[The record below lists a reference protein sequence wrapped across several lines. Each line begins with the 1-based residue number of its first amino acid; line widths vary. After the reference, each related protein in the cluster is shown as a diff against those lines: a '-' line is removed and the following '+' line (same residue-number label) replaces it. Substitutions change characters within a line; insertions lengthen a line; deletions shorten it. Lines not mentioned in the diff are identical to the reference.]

1 MYRMLYNDSFLFD
14 PFDET
19 RIVSS
24 ASITTNVNAAS
35 YLDFTIAA
43 THPLYDT
50 IEQRSGI
57 ITLYSDNEK
66 LFQGQITSIDM
77 DMDGNKSVTCSSALD
92 WLKDVQLRP
101 YSTDQAECNEYEFKL
116 DKAPDALDAY
126 FQWLIDQYNAQ
137 NKDNRYFTINVN
149 QAADLTNRNIVYFAS
164 TSPRS
169 VADAIEEDILKTFGG
184 YLVLRY
190 DDDQLILDLYSDIH
204 EMNEQVIDYGENILD
219 ISRNESTDDQYTAVY
234 PIGKTPQYT
243 AVQQKY
249 HDEKD
254 AYDEMMKRRDET
266 EKAAI
271 NKLKKEEEA
280 EQKRITGITDKK
292 AKRAAQDALQRRK
305 QQRQAREQKFS
316 DETKRLQDAQKIKDD
331 KNAADKTK
339 PNPITIESLNNGGY
353 PGDLDIFKEGDVVY
367 SVSYVQ
373 RYGYKEFVYNDTD
386 VEDKKLL
393 LALAVAKLKS
403 LMAPSLTIDVRAVD
417 RALYNPKHTH
427 LFAGQAVRVR
437 SKPHKVDEFMMVSS
451 IDLDLID
458 PARTTATLGVAYDTL
473 TGQQSSFLRNL
484 NSKIVASVD
493 AVDKLGENVK
503 VTEVTLGKV
512 ETVVE
517 NTNNK
522 ADLIINTV
530 DDYKWMTDTAWDKA
544 DDAQEDADKANQG
557 VTDTNIRIDNIK
569 MATDERIDEMKT
581 DISDINTEIDNTK
594 AEVEQAKQTAEQI
607 RQDAQ
612 AGIEEAKQQAEDV
625 RTEANTA
632 IDKVKTD
639 LEATEAKAQQ
649 AASNASAALGG
660 LSSANTDITNLRTEV
675 DRHTENITNING
687 EIVGVRDTVSG
698 VAETANSALSVATT
712 NTQAINEQSTRIDTA
727 YSDIE
732 TTRTSVSEVKQT
744 ADGLKVNLETN
755 YLDKD
760 ALGANYASKAE
771 LSATSES
778 ITSTVSKTYA
788 TKSALEGLQN
798 IADAAIETWSGQ
810 TVPTASNPPA
820 STWTTNALKKQHSGD
835 IYYDIS
841 TGKSYRWGSADGKV
855 YSWSMIADSDITK
868 AIADAA
874 KAQQTADGAKQDVVN
889 LSDNVKATY
898 TSKSEFKQTSDEIK
912 ASVSEVASANETN
925 AKKIAEVS
933 VKADGIS
940 ATVAEQAETISGHAT
955 TIGQLSVKADGLQTK
970 FEQVSD
976 NLTELTDNL
985 DGLINPSFSTNSMYG
1000 WTIRPTDKIRMST
1013 YDKQPGG
1020 PYLVVDA
1027 GNAIFLATIINDGV
1041 LTFAPKHRYRVTLM
1055 MKVTSTSY
1063 FSNDEGVTIRLAKP
1077 NYANMSDLVDGFYAN
1092 VRKSE
1097 VGTTW
1102 KSYSKDIVIG
1112 EYGATGHLRLAFQPA
1127 ANANA
1132 SFAIKSVK
1140 IEDITEAQTA
1150 LVKTSELQQNLDG
1163 FKQTVSETYTTKD
1176 DFDNLTIGG
1185 RNMLKGTKVSKQL
1198 VGDNGTNQCM
1208 NLYMLSAYSWA
1219 HLEAGQYMLS
1229 VDMKYE
1235 GTISG
1240 TISFARNGTPW
1251 GFSPNASIKCAEH
1264 FTDAKRTAHFEFP
1277 IKNAYDGASNQ
1288 ITAQLDNV
1296 RGTVTFSNVKLERGT
1311 KATAWSPAPED
1322 MLDVA
1327 TASTTYTTKSEFTQ
1341 TAKEIKG
1348 TVAEQ
1353 ATTINGHT
1361 DSIASLSLTAKKFE
1375 TDISQT
1381 SEQVDGILGRTTKL
1395 EQDLGGF
1402 KQSVSNTYISKTDA
1416 DKNLVDAI
1424 NAMQIGGTNMLLDTQ
1439 QFGQSNPNNVTSGKL
1454 INVNA
1459 ATWVGDSNLQ
1469 NTKYSAG
1476 FKWRGIPSSNTT
1488 NNPDGARYS
1497 VFVKKGGTYTLSFES
1512 MATSDFYVYFYG
1524 PNGYVKAVKTIVDG
1538 KVVPNSSNGD
1548 GVAEFKKSDGVW
1560 VRHTITWVLG
1570 NDGSSL
1576 EKYVLF
1582 RRKGSSGYVTI
1593 LAPKLEEGSKA
1604 TEWSPS
1610 PFDTLLG
1617 STIEKTYASKSLVEQ
1632 TESRIT
1638 STVEQNYASK
1648 TQLTDEMK
1656 KSVKTKEIRG
1666 RMDGNYWWKLGR
1678 LTMPQQGKDFHI
1690 DFTGGRGYNGD
1701 TGQNSQLEI
1710 HVRSSN
1716 GGGKLFAV
1724 TVNRLFNADMYQ
1736 TKAFVIDATHID
1748 LYLKSGSQNSTGT
1761 MAYYGQY
1768 TDFSGAKEISDIS
1781 TAEGTELTVREQSL
1795 STKSYVDQTAESV
1808 SIRVVEGYKN
1818 GEHGDKLTTS
1828 SQLQTMKDS
1837 ITSTVASTYES
1848 KSDATLKGKAID
1860 GLINPDFTTG
1870 TTYGWSGY
1878 NYVGRISTVDTSV
1891 GGPYLVCESF
1901 TPNSQFRINNDG
1913 VITVK
1918 PGNTYRVSA
1927 NLRASHDFIKT
1938 DLGMFLRKADSTL
1951 ISAHQI
1957 AVRADFDAAGN
1968 VWTYRYVDIKIPD
1981 KITAIKIGF
1990 GAGVTSAAGHFIIK
2004 GLRIEDVTLALA
2016 AQDTANKGMKQSSEA
2031 IQGLKDFQ
2039 QSVEETYVKQ
2049 TSLKGELT
2057 KYTEKTTFEQTKNSF
2072 EWNIKSLAKYGPDK
2086 IPNGDPRSD
2095 LETIMAIEKG
2105 SNPPVY
2111 TFTVNNTSAPTRTK
2125 VSRTTFTLTSAL
2137 IANRTYRFSF
2147 DARVVSGSVP
2157 SADYIRLVCGNDNWS
2172 GYWPSL
2178 DGSGLGTTWKTFTKV
2193 IKVTQDCTKGAIEYY
2208 ATSTGAKKFYIRNV
2222 SIMDVTE
2229 GANAQSGVNEL
2240 DTLIRYTSNGIE
2252 VGRKTNGQYTGPKA
2266 LVNSNGSFD
2275 VVKADNTLVSRLGE
2289 NLMGIMR
2296 DPTLNDYRY
2305 SVSTVKSAAN
2315 NSDAK
2320 SRVGVNIKSYGM
2332 FMLNGY
2338 PCNPVNDYI
2347 TCGRSNDMSIEHVGA
2362 KNTVLR
2368 MDLGSL
2374 QSRTFTI
2381 TNAKNFKN
2389 DANAKAKAINNGSE
2403 NGFDSRY
2410 FDHSICCCSSSDSSS
2425 DTSVNGGAGTQVMIT
2440 APGMYCIQL
2449 QIHAWKPNTANSWMD
2464 VRLGFMDPGSS
2475 SWIFKD
2481 SAPGYRVFETSDSYG
2496 WIQRHTPVY
2505 YPILDVGTR
2514 IRIEAHASHSG
2525 FKLSTGCVFRI
2536 TRMPFSSVIN

>member
-1 MYRMLYNDSFLFD
+1 MYKILYDNDFLFD
-14 PFDET
+14 PFDDS
-19 RIVSS
+19 RVVYN
-24 ASITTNVNAAS
+24 ASITNNINAAS
-35 YLDFTIAA
+35 YLDFTVTSA
-43 THPLYDT
+43 HPMYDK
-50 IEQRSGI
+50 IEERSGI
-57 ITLYSDNEK
+57 ITVYWDNEE
-66 LFQGQITSIDM
+66 LFQGQITKIELDL
-77 DMDGNKSVTCSSALD
+77 DGNKTVACSSALD
-92 WLKDVQLRP
+92 WLREVQLRP
-101 YSTDQAECNEYEFKL
+101 YSTDEAECKEYEFPL
-116 DKAPDALDAY
+116 DKAPESLDGY
-126 FQWLIDQYNAQ
+126 FQWVIDQYNAT
-137 NKDNRYFTINVN
+137 NLDDRRFDIDVN
-149 QAADLTNRNIVYFAS
+149 QAKGLTSKNHVYFAS
-164 TSPRS
+164 TSPQT
-169 VADAIEEDILKTFGG
+169 VADAIESNILDAYGG

-190 DDDQLILDLYSDIH
+190 DDHRLVLDLYSDIH
-204 EMNEQVIDYGENILD
+204 EMNPQIIDFAENILD
-219 ISRNESTDDQYTAVY
+219 ITKTEDTNDQYTAVL
-234 PIGKTPQYT
+234 PLGKSPQYT
-243 AVQQKY
+243 AKQQKY

-254 AYDEMMKRRDET
+254 AYDKRMKERD
-266 EKAAI
+266 AAQKSKI
-271 NKLKKEEEA
+271 DRLRKEEEA
-280 EQKRITGITDKK
+280 ERKRIDGIKDKK
-292 AKRAAQDALQRRK
+292 AKKAAQDALKRR
-305 QQRQAREQKFS
+305 QDARQK
-316 DETKRLQDAQKIKDD
+316 DEDAFRKETERLQNEQKIKDD
-331 KNAADKTK
+331 ANNADKTK
-339 PNPITIESLNNGGY
+339 TNPIDISSLPDGGL
-353 PGDLDIFKEGDVVY
+353 PTDLDLYKKGDVVY
-367 SVSYVQ
+367 SMTAVE
-373 RYGYKEFVYNDTD
+373 RYGYKEYVYTEND
-386 VEDKKLL
+386 VEDKQELLKLAGVML
-393 LALAVAKLKS
+393 RK
-403 LMAPSLTIDVRAVD
+403 LMAPALSIDVKAID
-417 RALYNPKHTH
+417 RALYQPEHTH
-427 LFAGQAVRVR
+427 LFVGQAVRVR
-437 SKPHKVDEFMMVSS
+437 SKIHGVDEFMMVSS
-451 IDLDLID
+451 INLNLTD
-458 PARTTATLGVAYDTL
+458 PSQTTATLGVAYDTL
-473 TGQQSSFLRNL
+473 TGQQSSYLKSL
-484 NSKIVASVD
+484 NSQIDASVD
-493 AVDKLGENVK
+493 VVTKVENNVK
-503 VTEVTLGKV
+503 NTEITLGQV
-512 ETVVE
+512 QQVVS
-517 NTNNK
+517 NVNDKT
-522 ADLIINTV
+522 DLVINTV
-530 DDYKWMTDTAWDKA
+530 DDYKWVTDTAWGKA

-557 VTDTNIRIDNIK
+557 VTDTNIRIDNLK
-569 MATDERIDEMKT
+569 TETDERIDEMKT

-612 AGIEEAKQQAEDV
+612 AGIEEAKQKAEDV

-687 EIVGVRDTVSG
+687 EIVGVRDTISG

-712 NTQAINEQSTRIDTA
+712 NTHAINEQSTRIDTA

-732 TTRTSVSEVKQT
+732 ATRTSVSEVKQT
-744 ADGLKVNLETN
+744 ADGLKVDLETN

-788 TKSALEGLQN
+788 TKAALEGLQN

-820 STWTTNALKKQHSGD
+820 STWTTDALKRQHSGD
-835 IYYDIS
+835 IYYDVS
-841 TGKSYRWGSADGKV
+841 TGKSYRWGSADGTA

-889 LSDNVKATY
+889 LSNEVKATY

-940 ATVAEQAETISGHAT
+940 ATVEEQAETISGHT
-955 TIGQLSVKADGLQTK
+955 KTIGQLSVKADGLQTK

-976 NLTELTDNL
+976 DLGHVRGSIP
-985 DGLINPSFSTNSMYG
+985 GLINPNFTDGDYGWIHNGASFS
-1000 WTIRPTDKIRMST
+1000 IST
-1013 YDKQPGG
+1013 YDASLNG
-1020 PYLVVDA
+1020 PYLVGENFSENGTYELINKGLLSLTPGHKYRISILMHVSTNILRDNRLSLQFIKTYSPYVDYPNTVA
-1027 GNAIFLATIINDGV
+1027 YINTADI
-1041 LTFAPKHRYRVTLM
+1041 TNNQFITYSREITCPD
-1055 MKVTSTSY
+1055 KVTQGY
-1063 FSNDEGVTIRLAKP
+1063 FRLAASTKAGS
-1077 NYANMSDLVDGFYAN
+1077 NSYISV
-1092 VRKSE
+1092 KS
-1097 VGTTW
+1097 V
-1102 KSYSKDIVIG
+1102 DIV
-1112 EYGATGHLRLAFQPA
+1112 
-1127 ANANA
+1127 
-1132 SFAIKSVK
+1132 
-1140 IEDITEAQTA
+1140 DITEGSAA
-1150 LVKTSELQQNLDG
+1150 LTKTSELEQNLNG

-1176 DFDNLTIGG
+1176 EFNNLQIGG
-1185 RNMLKGTKVSKQL
+1185 RNLLLNTKTSKQS
-1198 VGDNGTNQCM
+1198 VGNNGFNQCTT
-1208 NLYMLSAYSWA
+1208 LYTLSTHSWA
-1219 HLEAGQYMLS
+1219 HLDPGEYMIS
-1229 VDMKYE
+1229 ADISYE

-1240 TISFARNGTPW
+1240 KFAFQRDNKPF
-1251 GFSPNASIKCAEH
+1251 GFAPNAGKNFADII
-1264 FTDAKRTAHFEFP
+1264 TDSKRKAHVEFCVT
-1277 IKNAYDGASNQ
+1277 NAYDGA
-1288 ITAQLDNV
+1288 TKGLGV
-1296 RGTVTFSNVKLERGT
+1296 RFDDVQGTVTFSNMKLEKGN
-1311 KATAWSPAPED
+1311 KATTWSPAPED
-1322 MLDVA
+1322 MLDAA

-1341 TAKEIKG
+1341 TANEIKG

-1361 DSIASLSLTAKKFE
+1361 DSIANLSLKANKFE

-1381 SEQVDGILGRTTKL
+1381 SKQVDGILGRTTKL

-1416 DKNLVDAI
+1416 DKNLTDAI

-1454 INVNA
+1454 TNINA
-1459 ATWVGDSNLQ
+1459 ATGVGDSNLQ

-1488 NNPDGARYS
+1488 NNADGARYS

-1524 PNGYVKAVKTIVDG
+1524 PNGYVKVIKTIVDG
-1538 KVVPNSSNGD
+1538 KVVPNTSNGD
-1548 GVAEFKKSDGVW
+1548 GMAEFKKSDGVW

-1582 RRKGSSGYVTI
+1582 RRKGSSGYVNI

-1656 KSVKTKEIRG
+1656 KSVKTIEIRG
-1666 RMDGNYWWKLGR
+1666 SMHGNYWWKLGR
-1678 LTMPQQGKDFHI
+1678 ITMPQQGKDFHI
-1690 DFTGGRGYNGD
+1690 DYTGGRGYYGE
-1701 TGQNSQLEI
+1701 TRQNSQLEI
-1710 HVRSSN
+1710 HVRSGN
-1716 GGGKLFAV
+1716 GGGTLFAV

-1748 LYLKSGSQNSTGT
+1748 LYIKSGHQYTTGT
-1761 MAYYGQY
+1761 IAYYGQY

-1781 TAEGTELTVREQSL
+1781 TAEGTELTVLEQSL
-1795 STKSYVDQTAESV
+1795 STKSYVDQKAESV
-1808 SIRVVEGYKN
+1808 SIGVVEAYKS

-1828 SQLQTMKDS
+1828 SQLQAMKDS
-1837 ITSTVASTYES
+1837 ITSTVASTYET

-1870 TTYGWSGY
+1870 TTYGWSGQ
-1878 NYVGRISTVDTSV
+1878 NYVGRISTSDASV

-1901 TPNSQFRINNDG
+1901 TPNSPFRINNDG

-1938 DLGMFLRKADSTL
+1938 DLGMFLRKADNTL

-1990 GAGVTSAAGHFIIK
+1990 GAGVTSAAGHLMIK

-2095 LETIMAIEKG
+2095 LETIMAIEKD

-2111 TFTVNNTSAPTRTK
+2111 TFTVNNTSAPQYGIV
-2125 VSRTTFTLTSAL
+2125 VSRNHFALTSAL

-2147 DARVVSGSVP
+2147 EARVVSGSVP
-2157 SADYIRLVCGNDNWS
+2157 SADYIRLVCSNDNWS
-2172 GYWPSL
+2172 GYYPSL
-2178 DGSGLGTTWKTFTKV
+2178 DGSGLGTTWKTFTGV
-2193 IKVTQDCTKGAIEYY
+2193 VKVTQNCTKGAIEYK
-2208 ATSTGAKKFYIRNV
+2208 ATTTGSKKFYIRNI

-2305 SVSTVKSAAN
+2305 SLSTFISPAAGQG
-2315 NSDAK
+2315 
-2320 SRVGVNIKSYGM
+2320 RERRGVNMKSYGS
-2332 FMLNGY
+2332 FMLNGI
-2338 PCNPVNDYI
+2338 PCNAATDMIDSYA
-2347 TCGRSNDMSIEHVGA
+2347 SNEASIPLGSSNSWFYL
-2362 KNTVLR
+2362 K
-2368 MDLGSL
+2368 MDLKKL
-2374 QSRTFTI
+2374 QDKTFTI
-2381 TNAKNFKN
+2381 
-2389 DANAKAKAINNGSE
+2389 ANAATFRSDYYKKVDAINNGTTTTA
-2403 NGFDSRY
+2403 FDSRY
-2410 FDHSICCCSSSDSSS
+2410 FDHCVCCATANNNSS
-2425 DTSVNGGAGTQVMIT
+2425 DTSVTAGAQRQVMIT
-2440 APGMYCIQL
+2440 SPGLYGI
-2449 QIHAWKPNTANSWMD
+2449 IVHVHGYKPNTANSSME
-2464 VRLGFMDPGSS
+2464 VVVEQMPATASS
-2475 SWIFKD
+2475 YSIAPNMRFRIFEVSD
-2481 SAPGYRVFETSDSYG
+2481 GGGYIQKATPIVFNKF
-2496 WIQRHTPVY
+2496 
-2505 YPILDVGTR
+2505 DVGTR
-2514 IRIEAHASHSG
+2514 LRIGFQASHGG
-2525 FKLSTGCVFRI
+2525 FRLSTWSKVYI
-2536 TRMPFSSVIN
+2536 VRMPFSSIIS